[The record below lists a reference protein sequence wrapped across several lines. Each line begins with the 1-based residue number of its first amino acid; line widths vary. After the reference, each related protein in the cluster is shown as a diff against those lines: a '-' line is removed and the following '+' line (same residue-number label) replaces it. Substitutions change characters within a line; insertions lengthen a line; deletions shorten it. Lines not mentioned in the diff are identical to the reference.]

1 MKRVKLL
8 VMRYRFIGDTILA
21 VPFLRNLRRAY
32 PRARIEMMVAPYSS
46 DVLCGTPYVDEF
58 LVYDPPTIH
67 ADSQGRHASLV
78 SKIRF
83 LADLRRR
90 RYDKAYVLKRS
101 FSSAVIAFLAG
112 ARERVGFDTEGRGF
126 LLTRRVPYRHD
137 RHEVRNFL
145 EVLRADGVEI
155 ADDHL
160 QAWISEEERK
170 FADEFLASSAD
181 PTGKGVVAIH
191 PFSADP
197 VRAWHEDYFVA
208 LANALQE
215 RHGVGIL
222 MLGGTKDRELA
233 DSMASRIQ
241 PKPRMAVGAT
251 TLRQSMALLSR
262 CRLLVCNDS
271 GIMHLCAAVGV
282 PLVALFG
289 PQSPVKFGPWG
300 ENAEVI
306 TKRFTCSPCRQRFFE
321 ECRPS
326 PRGKPYCMEEITV
339 DEVLERA
346 ERTLRL
352 GPGTP
357 NAGEAWPPSSPE

>member
-1 MKRVKLL
+1 MNLL
-8 VMRYRFIGDTILA
+8 VLRYRFIGDTILT
-21 VPFLRNLRRAY
+21 VPFLRNLRRAH
-32 PRARIEMMVAPYSS
+32 PHAKIDMMVAPYSS
-46 DVLCGTPYVDEF
+46 DVLLGTPYVDKF

-67 ADSQGRHASLV
+67 ADSRGRHASLL

-90 RYDKAYVLKRS
+90 KYDKAYVLKRS
-101 FSSAVIAFLAG
+101 FSSAAIAFLSG
-112 ARERVGFDTEGRGF
+112 ARERIGFDTEGRGF

-155 ADDHL
+155 VDDHL
-160 QAWISEEERK
+160 EAWISEEEFR
-170 FADEFLASSAD
+170 FADGFLAGDD
-181 PTGKGVVAIH
+181 PAGKGVVAIH

-197 VRAWHEDYFVA
+197 ARAWHEDNFVA
-208 LANALQE
+208 LGNALQE
-215 RHGVGIL
+215 RRGVGIL
-222 MLGGTKDRELA
+222 MLGGARDRELA
-233 DSMASRIQ
+233 DSMAGRIV
-241 PKPRMAVGAT
+241 PRPRMAVGAT

-271 GIMHLCAAVGV
+271 GIMHLCASVGV

-300 ENAEVI
+300 ENSEVI
-306 TKRFTCSPCRQRFFE
+306 TKRFACSPCRQKFFT
-321 ECRPS
+321 ECEPS

-339 DEVLERA
+339 DEVLSRVN
-346 ERTLRL
+346 RILD
-352 GPGTP
+352 
-357 NAGEAWPPSSPE
+357 AGGR

>member
-1 MKRVKLL
+1 MRLL
-8 VMRYRFIGDTILA
+8 VMRYRFIGDTILT

-32 PRARIEMMVAPYSS
+32 PGARIEMMVAPYSS
-46 DVLCGTPYVDEF
+46 EVLRGTPYVDEF

-67 ADSQGRHASLV
+67 ADSQGRHASLL

-101 FSSAVIAFLAG
+101 FSSAVIGFLTG
-112 ARERVGFDTEGRGF
+112 ARERIGFDTEGRGF

-145 EVLRADGVEI
+145 EVLMADGVEI
-155 ADDHL
+155 VDDHL
-160 QAWISEEERK
+160 EAWISVEERQ
-170 FADEFLASSAD
+170 FADEFLAGGD
-181 PTGKGVVAIH
+181 PAGKGIVAIH
-191 PFSADP
+191 PFSANP
-197 VRAWHEDYFVA
+197 VRAWHEDNFVA
-208 LANALQE
+208 LANTLQE

-222 MLGGTKDRELA
+222 MLGGARDRELA
-233 DSMASRIQ
+233 ASMAGRIV
-241 PKPRMAVGAT
+241 PPPCMAVGNT

-271 GIMHLCAAVGV
+271 GVMHLCAAFGV

-306 TKRFTCSPCRQRFFE
+306 TKRFACSPCQQRFFE
-321 ECRPS
+321 ECQPS

-346 ERTLRL
+346 LCTLLR
-352 GPGTP
+352 
-357 NAGEAWPPSSPE
+357 PPHEPHTGSGRRRSSYPE